1 MRSLYVGILL
11 AMAGTLSLSLVVF
24 LAISRQIERA
34 TVYRTFERTDE
45 LQLEEARKALDHGGP
60 TAVSAYMQRANR
72 IFGGSHYLLNSAGV
86 DVVSGQDLANLIPGG
101 GAVEGRQRRPGEVVI
116 SRRAA
121 DGAYWFIAVSPVRSR
136 PWAYFPYYLLVIGA
150 TGVLCWG
157 AAVWLVSPI
166 RNLTAA
172 VERFG
177 RGDLSARWHTRRRDE
192 IGYLARAFN
201 DTAERLQRL
210 LTSERRLLADISH
223 ELRSPLARLKF
234 AVRLARTSPDK
245 ALALD
250 RIERDV
256 DRITSMV
263 SELVE
268 ITRAEGDPEAH
279 KFEIVNVEHVVS
291 DIVSEERL
299 DAEVRECRLQVS
311 GRLER
316 ALLGDPELLRR
327 AIANVL
333 QNAIRYSP
341 ARSTVEVT
349 LAEDADS
356 TTIEIR
362 DHGPGVPEALLS
374 QIFKPFFRVDD
385 ARDANSGGVGLGLS
399 IAMRA
404 VQLHQGTIRG
414 ENADPGLRVKITLPC
429 LPSAEKTA
437 DQTLDKPISI

>member
-72 IFGGSHYLLNSAGV
+72 IFGGSHYLLNSAGL
-86 DVVSGQDLANLIPGG
+86 DVVSGQDLSNLMPGG

-121 DGAYWFIAVSPVRSR
+121 DGAYWFIAVSPIRSR

-157 AAVWLVSPI
+157 AAAWLVSPI

-177 RGDLSARWHTRRRDE
+177 RGDLAARWHTQRRDE

-234 AVRLARTSPDK
+234 AVRLARTCPDK
-245 ALALD
+245 ELALD

-268 ITRAEGDPEAH
+268 ITRAEGDPEAR
-279 KFEIVNVEHVVS
+279 KFEIVNLEQVVN

-316 ALLGDPELLRR
+316 ALWGDPELLSR
-327 AIANVL
+327 AVANVL
-333 QNAIRYSP
+333 RNAIRYSP
-341 ARSTVEVT
+341 ARSAVEVT

-356 TTIEIR
+356 ATIEIR
-362 DHGPGVPEALLS
+362 DHGPGVPEELLS
-374 QIFKPFFRVDD
+374 QIFKPFFRVED

-414 ENADPGLRVKITLPC
+414 ENANPGFRVKITLPC

-437 DQTLDKPISI
+437 NQTLDKAISV

>member
-1 MRSLYVGILL
+1 MKSLYVGILL

-24 LAISRQIERA
+24 LAISRQIDRN

-60 TAVSAYMQRANR
+60 AAVAAYMRRSDR

-86 DVVSGQDLANLIPGG
+86 DVVSGQDLENLIPGG
-101 GAVEGRQRRPGEVVI
+101 GAVEGRQRRAGELII
-116 SRRAA
+116 SRRTE
-121 DGAYWFIAVSPVRSR
+121 DGAYWFIAVAHPRSR
-136 PWAYFPYYLLVIGA
+136 LWEFFPYYLLVIGA

-166 RNLTAA
+166 RNLTAT

-192 IGYLARAFN
+192 IGSLARAFN
-201 DTAERLQRL
+201 ETAERLQRL

-234 AVRLARTSPDK
+234 AVRLARTSPDQGH
-245 ALALD
+245 ALD

-256 DRITSMV
+256 DRIASMV

-268 ITRAEGDPEAH
+268 ITRAEGDPEAS
-279 KFEIVNVEHVVS
+279 KFEIVDLEQVVN

-299 DAEVRECRLQVS
+299 DAEIRGCRLQVRAQLEQ
-311 GRLER
+311 RLW
-316 ALLGDPELLRR
+316 GDRELLRR
-327 AIANVL
+327 GIGNVL
-333 QNAIRYSP
+333 RNAIRYSP
-341 ARSTVEVT
+341 SYSIIQVT
-349 LAEDADS
+349 LTETAAD
-356 TTIEIR
+356 TTVEIR
-362 DHGPGVPEALLS
+362 DHGPGVAEELLS
-374 QIFKPFFRVDD
+374 QIFKPFFRAED
-385 ARDANSGGVGLGLS
+385 ARDSDSGGVGLGLS

-404 VQLHQGTIRG
+404 IQLHQGTISA
-414 ENADPGLRVKITLPC
+414 ENAKPGLRVRITLPR
-429 LPSAEKTA
+429 LPSEPETA
-437 DQTLDKPISI
+437 AQTLARSTSV